1 MWYSVPSESWS
12 KLKQNVIIIQNNSK
26 NKVLWEIMDI
36 QNMNDLVNGF
46 YEEYFLTYLVP
57 LSELQW
63 AVHAAKVEKYEIHKE
78 FLWVKPHGY

>member
-1 MWYSVPSESWS
+1 
-12 KLKQNVIIIQNNSK
+12 
-26 NKVLWEIMDI
+26 MDI
-36 QNMNDLVNGF
+36 RKMNDLVNGF